1 MTTKNQTQPS
11 RTKNSA
17 TTTDSSIDELL
28 ETRREALKK
37 MGKYSAYTAPAV
49 ISLLTAKTVM
59 AQSGSS

>member
-1 MTTKNQTQPS
+1 MTEKNKPSHTKD
-11 RTKNSA
+11 SA
-17 TTTDSSIDELL
+17 TTTDSHIDDLL
-28 ETRREALKK
+28 ETRRQALKK

>member
-1 MTTKNQTQPS
+1 MTEKKQPS

-28 ETRREALKK
+28 ETRRQALKK